1 MRIKID
7 EKGEAVYLQIAK
19 FYNEQINSGE
29 LRDGDKLPSERS
41 LANELGVSRGTI
53 TKVYDHLEQEQLVV
67 RIKGKGCFV
76 TRDTSYLSL
85 DRKEKAIKLIR
96 DMIRGMTD
104 MGFSLSETRIF
115 TEIVLMEQEK
125 KYKTI
130 RIGIID
136 CNQEALYAIKAQIGN
151 LKDIRIRLYELSEIE
166 SNQTQSDILSNDL
179 LITTYTHYE
188 EIVER
193 IHDVSDRL
201 IRVSMSPSKKTFIQI
216 GRIRKG
222 ASIGILHNTDR
233 FLGVI
238 QRALQVG
245 EIPQDEEEAMN
256 LNESKESIAA
266 FIKHKEVIIIPP
278 LNYFESSYCKWIMN
292 HLSNKIYIEFEYLI
306 ERGNLLYL
314 EEKIR
319 HLMIMK

>member
-256 LNESKESIAA
+256 LNESKESIAT